1 MGMRVLSASDA
12 ISPAVE
18 WTKSLLFRPF
28 RWGTFLKLCAVAIF
42 SEGASGNFNFNF
54 PSHGDTTPTSIGVE
68 PSALGFLLSPG
79 WIAIIVSAAVALI
92 AISFAIF
99 YLMVRLRFALFECLI
114 RQTRLIA
121 PGWHKYR
128 SQAFRFFI
136 LSIVVGFVFLLMT
149 LVVLLPFIL
158 GFWHLF
164 QHSRLGSDFPTA
176 DFLELFLPLLPLF
189 LLIIVAGISIHI
201 VLRDFMLPHIALEDA
216 TAGQAWAAVRTRIF
230 REKGAFLLYAVL
242 RVFVPFAV
250 ILAIVIVLAIPCLIV
265 FGILG
270 GGLYALHSYLD
281 QTTMFNMII
290 GSFFEV
296 ILGLAIFALALL
308 LVISFFG
315 PVNIAVRYFAL
326 LFYGGRFQPLG
337 DILSPP
343 APGPPPMQPEAA

>member
-1 MGMRVLSASDA
+1 MRALSPSQA

-28 RWGTFLKLCAVAIF
+28 RWGTFIKLCAVAIF
-42 SEGASGNFNFNF
+42 TEGGSGSFNFNV
-54 PSHGDTTPTSIGVE
+54 PSHGGATPTSVGVE
-68 PSALGFLLSPG
+68 PSSLGFLLSPK
-79 WIAIIVSAAVALI
+79 WISIIIAATIALI
-92 AISFAIF
+92 AVSIVIF

-121 PGWHKYR
+121 PGWRKYR
-128 SQAFRFFI
+128 AQAFRFFI
-136 LSIVVGFVFLLMT
+136 LFIVVGFVFLLGV
-149 LVVLLPFIL
+149 LVVLLPFIV

-164 QHSRLGSDFPTA
+164 QHNRMGSDFPVA
-176 DFLELFLPLLPLF
+176 ELLGLILPLIPLF
-189 LLIIVAGISIHI
+189 FLIIVAGISIHI

-216 TAGQAWAAVRTRIF
+216 SAGQAWAAVRSRMF
-230 REKGAFLLYAVL
+230 HEKGAFLLYAVL
-242 RVFVPFAV
+242 RVFVPIA
-250 ILAIVIVLAIPCLIV
+250 AIIAIMIVLAIPCLIV
-265 FGILG
+265 FGVLG
-270 GGLYALHSYLD
+270 GGLIALHSYLD
-281 QTTMFNMII
+281 QATAFNMIV

-308 LVISFFG
+308 LVICFFG

-343 APGPPPMQPEAA
+343 APGPPMQPEAV